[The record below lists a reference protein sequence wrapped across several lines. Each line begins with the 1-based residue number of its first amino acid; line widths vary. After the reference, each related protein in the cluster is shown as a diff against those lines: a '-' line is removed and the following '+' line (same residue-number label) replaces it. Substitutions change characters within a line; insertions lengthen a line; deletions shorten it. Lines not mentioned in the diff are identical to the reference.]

1 MINSKPVSYSFRVK
15 NDNKNSGANLV
26 PDNSIPDKNSPFLR
40 QLLYWNP
47 SIGLNATDDT
57 NFEFYTSDNSAKFI
71 IKVEGIS
78 EDGTPISASS
88 AIQVENQ
95 INVTDK

>member
-1 MINSKPVSYSFRVK
+1 VQILF
-15 NDNKNSGANLV
+15 L
-26 PDNSIPDKNSPFLR
+26 IIHSPFLR

-47 SIGLNATDDT
+47 SLGLNATDDT